1 MPSHWMRGLEATA
14 CAGRIWRCNL
24 GSSWSCDA
32 APASMAAA
40 NRANRGPGNAGL
52 PSASPTRWSDDCAT
66 RAGPWVGD
74 RDRRVSV
81 GTPGAGPASQPTSLA
96 PTAAP
101 TVLRASV
108 TRVPETCRRSIPL
121 SHRGSIWRSRVSN
134 NGRKLRVEPRSFIAA
149 TAVESAACRCASNAT
164 ELFALGLTASF
175 AASCLARTFLA
186 LDLLQMPVVFIRC
199 LILRLEPE
207 PREEKRVEVCG
218 SVSGPT
224 ESWRGEPVHGPIGS
238 DSSEPSSRYPVAS
251 PHSQRHRV

>member
-24 GSSWSCDA
+24 WSSWSCDA

-81 GTPGAGPASQPTSLA
+81 GTPGAGPALQPTSLAPTAAPTLA

-108 TRVPETCRRSIPL
+108 TRVPETYRRSIPL

-164 ELFALGLTASF
+164 ELVALGLTASF
-175 AASCLARTFLA
+175 AASCLARTFLVGFA
-186 LDLLQMPVVFIRC
+186 ANA
-199 LILRLEPE
+199 
-207 PREEKRVEVCG
+207 CG
-218 SVSGPT
+218 ISSG
-224 ESWRGEPVHGPIGS
+224 
-238 DSSEPSSRYPVAS
+238 A
-251 PHSQRHRV
+251 